1 MTRVSQFIGSGLIP
15 LETIE
20 VTGSTLTVEFTNGI
34 DDTFNNYKLIIT
46 NVTTSSTLTSTFQIS
61 CRVGNATVGYI
72 SSLVYDNDI
81 PSISSGLNG
90 TATNDSEATL
100 CQYIGRNGFAVE
112 STNIEVDF
120 FNLRNSRSKSII
132 ARDNTNLAGQS
143 YAYHFVNNVETT
155 ELIDRIQINS
165 PLVLVTGKFT
175 LYGIKEP

>member
-20 VTGSTLTVEFTNGI
+20 VTSSTTTVEFTNGI

-46 NVTTSSTLTSTFQIS
+46 NVTNSSTSSTAYVIS
-61 CRVGNATVGYI
+61 CRIGNVGGGYI
-72 SSLVYDNDI
+72 SSLVYANGLRSINSAANSTPIND
-81 PSISSGLNG
+81 
-90 TATNDSEATL
+90 AEANL
-100 CQYIGRNGFAVE
+100 CQYIGRISASVE

-132 ARDNTNLAGQS
+132 ARDNTNFNS
-143 YAYHFVNNVETT
+143 NTYAYQYVNNVETI
-155 ELIDRIQINS
+155 ELIDRIQIFS
-165 PLVLVTGKFT
+165 SVPLQSGKFT

>member
-20 VTGSTLTVEFTNGI
+20 VTSSTTTVEFTNGI

-46 NVTTSSTLTSTFQIS
+46 NVSNNTNNTGGFLIT
-61 CRVGNATVGYI
+61 CRIGNVGGGYI
-72 SSLVYDNDI
+72 SSAVYDSNI
-81 PSISSGLNG
+81 PSVNG
-90 TATNDSEATL
+90 TVNAALTNNSSANL
-100 CQYIGRNGFAVE
+100 CQYIARNSISVE
-112 STNIEVDF
+112 ATNIEVDF
-120 FNLRNSRSKSII
+120 FNLRNNRSKSII

-143 YAYHFVNNVETT
+143 YAYHYVNNVETT

-165 PLVLVTGKFT
+165 SLTLVTGKFT

>member
-20 VTGSTLTVEFTNGI
+20 VTSSTSIVEFTNGI

-46 NVTTSSTLTSTFQIS
+46 NVTTSSTTTGSFLIT
-61 CRVGNATVGYI
+61 CRIGNVGGGYI
-72 SSLVYDNDI
+72 SSLVYDNDL
-81 PSISSGLNG
+81 PAISAGANVS
-90 TATNDSEATL
+90 ATNDIEATL
-100 CQYIGRNGFAVE
+100 CQYIGRNGISVE
-112 STNIEVDF
+112 ATNIEVDF

-132 ARDNTNLAGQS
+132 ARDNTNLNGNS

-165 PLVLVTGKFT
+165 QLSLVTGKFT

>member
-1 MTRVSQFIGSGLIP
+1 MSRVSQFIGSGLIP

-46 NVTTSSTLTSTFQIS
+46 NVTTSSISTAAFQIT
-61 CRVGNATVGYI
+61 CRVGNVGVGYI
-72 SSLVYDNDI
+72 SSGVYDNDI
-81 PSISSGLNG
+81 PAISTGANVS
-90 TATNDSEATL
+90 ATNDIEATL
-100 CQYIGRNGFAVE
+100 CQYIGRNGISVE
-112 STNIEVDF
+112 ATNIEVDF

-132 ARDNTNLAGQS
+132 ARDNTNLNGNS

-165 PLVLVTGKFT
+165 QLSLVTGKFT